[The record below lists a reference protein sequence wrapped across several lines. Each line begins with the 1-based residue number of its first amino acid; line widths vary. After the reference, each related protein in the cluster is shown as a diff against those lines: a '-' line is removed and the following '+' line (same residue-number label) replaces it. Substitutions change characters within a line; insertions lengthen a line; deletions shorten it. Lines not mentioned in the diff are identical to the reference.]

1 MDESEIVNL
10 EEWSSIMEEKTAR
23 FDDVADKLKSLIS
36 KVKKKE
42 EAKTKHE
49 ENIIQEEMFR
59 RMQEELKRQYEKRY
73 KIVNKQRVMSN
84 CLHLT
89 KLDGTSLDWSV
100 FLEPV

>member
-23 FDDVADKLKSLIS
+23 FDDVADKLKSSIS

-49 ENIIQEEMFR
+49 ENII
-59 RMQEELKRQYEKRY
+59 
-73 KIVNKQRVMSN
+73 
-84 CLHLT
+84 
-89 KLDGTSLDWSV
+89 
-100 FLEPV
+100 